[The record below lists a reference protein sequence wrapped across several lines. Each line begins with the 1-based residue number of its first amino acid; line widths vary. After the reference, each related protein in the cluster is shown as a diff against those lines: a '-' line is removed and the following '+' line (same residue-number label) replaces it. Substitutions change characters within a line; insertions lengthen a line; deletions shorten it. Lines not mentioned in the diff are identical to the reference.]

1 MILVGKHQKRIS
13 VPNSWQ
19 ISKKS
24 NKWIT
29 STRPGPHNR
38 LQSLPLAVVLRD
50 MLGVVDNRA
59 EAKRV
64 LSEGKVL
71 VDGVARKDLRFP
83 VGLMDVISIPLNN
96 AEYLILLNGKGRLVL
111 NKLED
116 MGANKLCR
124 IENKTVIKG
133 GNVQMN
139 LNDGTNLNGSNDY
152 NTKDSIILS
161 LPDKEIVKHIKY
173 EVGNLAMI
181 IGGSHSGEIGTIKE
195 INKVRS
201 SKYNTV
207 TISGETEFETI
218 ENYVFVVGEKEP
230 EISLGGESIE

>member
-1 MILVGKHQKRIS
+1 VATHQKRIS
-13 VPNSWQ
+13 VPKSWQ

-38 LQSLPLAVVLRD
+38 LQSIPIAVILRD

-64 LSEGKVL
+64 LSEGNVL

-83 VGLMDVISIPLNN
+83 VGLMDIITIPLNN
-96 AEYLILLNGKGRLVL
+96 VEYRVMLDGKSRLVL
-111 NKLED
+111 NKLD
-116 MGANKLCR
+116 GTGADKLCR
-124 IENKTVIKG
+124 IEGKTSIKEG
-133 GNVQMN
+133 KTQMR
-139 LNDGTNLNGSNDY
+139 LNDGVNIIGSNDY
-152 NTKDSIILS
+152 NTKDSIVLS
-161 LPDKEIVKHIKY
+161 VPDKKIVKHIKY

-181 IGGSHSGEIGTIKE
+181 VGGSHAGEVGSIKD
-195 INKVRS
+195 INTVKS
-201 SKYNTV
+201 SKNNTV

-218 ENYVFVVGEKEP
+218 EDYVFVIGESKP
-230 EISLGGESIE
+230 EIFIGGEIVE

>member
-1 MILVGKHQKRIS
+1 MGNHQKRIS

-29 STRPGPHNR
+29 TTRPGPHNR

-64 LSEGKVL
+64 LSEGNVL
-71 VDGVARKDLRFP
+71 VDGIARKDLRFP
-83 VGLMDVISIPLNN
+83 IGLMDVISIPLNN
-96 AEYLILLNGKGRLVL
+96 EEYLVLLDGKGRLVL

-133 GNVQMN
+133 GKVQLN
-139 LNDGTNLNGSNDY
+139 LNDGTNLNDSDDY
-152 NTKDSIILS
+152 KAKDSIILS
-161 LPDKEIVKHIKY
+161 LPDKKIVKHIKY

-181 IGGSHSGEIGTIKE
+181 VGGSHSGEIGTIKE

-218 ENYVFVVGEKEP
+218 EKYVFVVGEKEP
-230 EISLGGESIE
+230 EISLGGE

>member
-1 MILVGKHQKRIS
+1 VILVGNHQKRLS

-38 LQSLPLAVVLRD
+38 LQSIPLAVVLRD

-64 LSEGKVL
+64 LSEGNIL

-96 AEYLILLNGKGRLVL
+96 AEYRILLDGKGRLVL
-111 NKLED
+111 NKLEN

-133 GNVQMN
+133 GIVQMN

-181 IGGSHSGEIGTIKE
+181 VGGSHSGEIGTIKE
-195 INKVRS
+195 INKVKS

-218 ENYVFVVGEKEP
+218 ENYVFVVGEKES

>member
-1 MILVGKHQKRIS
+1 MGTHQKRIS

-64 LSEGKVL
+64 LSESKVL

-96 AEYLILLNGKGRLVL
+96 TEYIVLLDGKGRLVL
-111 NKLED
+111 NKLEG

-133 GNVQMN
+133 GIVQMN

-152 NTKDSIILS
+152 KTMDSIILS
-161 LPDKEIVKHIKY
+161 LPDKEIVKHVKY

-181 IGGSHSGEIGTIKE
+181 VGGSHSGEIGTIKE

-218 ENYVFVVGEKEP
+218 EDYVYVVGEKEP
-230 EISLGGESIE
+230 EISLGGESVE

>member
-1 MILVGKHQKRIS
+1 MILVGNHQKRIS

-29 STRPGPHNR
+29 TTRPGPHNR

-64 LSEGKVL
+64 LSEGNVL
-71 VDGVARKDLRFP
+71 VDGIARKDLRFP
-83 VGLMDVISIPLNN
+83 IGLMDVISIPLNN
-96 AEYLILLNGKGRLVL
+96 EEYLVLLDGKGRLVL

-133 GNVQMN
+133 GKVQLN
-139 LNDGTNLNGSNDY
+139 LNDGTNLNDSDDY
-152 NTKDSIILS
+152 KAKDSIILS
-161 LPDKEIVKHIKY
+161 LPDKKIVKHIKY

-181 IGGSHSGEIGTIKE
+181 VGGSHSGEIGTIKE

-218 ENYVFVVGEKEP
+218 EKYVFVVGEKEP
-230 EISLGGESIE
+230 EISLGGE

>member
-1 MILVGKHQKRIS
+1 MILVGNHQKRIS

-29 STRPGPHNR
+29 TTRPGPHNR

-64 LSEGKVL
+64 LSEGSVL
-71 VDGVARKDLRFP
+71 VDGIARKDLRFP

-96 AEYLILLNGKGRLVL
+96 EEYRVLLDGKGRLVL
-111 NKLED
+111 NKLEA

-124 IENKTVIKG
+124 IENKTSIKG
-133 GNVQMN
+133 GNLQLN
-139 LNDGTNLNGSNDY
+139 LNDGTNLNDSGDY
-152 NTKDSIILS
+152 KAKDSIILS
-161 LPDKEIVKHIKY
+161 LPDKKIVKHIKY
-173 EVGNLAMI
+173 EVGNLAMVV
-181 IGGSHSGEIGTIKE
+181 GGSHSGEIGTIKE

-230 EISLGGESIE
+230 EISLGGE

>member
-1 MILVGKHQKRIS
+1 MGKHQKRIS

-64 LSEGKVL
+64 LSEGNVL
-71 VDGVARKDLRFP
+71 VDGIARKDLRFP
-83 VGLMDVISIPLNN
+83 IGLMDVISIPLNN
-96 AEYLILLNGKGRLVL
+96 TEYLVLLDGKGRLVL
-111 NKLED
+111 NKLEG

-133 GNVQMN
+133 GNIQLN
-139 LNDGTNLNGSNDY
+139 LNDGTNFNGSNDY

-161 LPDKEIVKHIKY
+161 LPEKDVVKHIKY

-181 IGGSHSGEIGTIKE
+181 VGGSHSGEIGTIKE
-195 INKVRS
+195 INKVKS

-230 EISLGGESIE
+230 EISLGGE